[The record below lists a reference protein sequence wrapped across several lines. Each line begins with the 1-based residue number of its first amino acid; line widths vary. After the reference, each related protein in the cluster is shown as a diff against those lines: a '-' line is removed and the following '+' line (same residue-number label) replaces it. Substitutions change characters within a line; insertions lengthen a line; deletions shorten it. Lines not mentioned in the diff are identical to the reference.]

1 MIDVI
6 IVAGGRGRRFGA
18 KKQWAPLKGKPVVA
32 YSLETFDAH
41 PLVNSIL
48 LGVPE
53 GDIALGKEVLEN
65 YAPTKGRGV
74 FVGGDE
80 RYETVKNG
88 LSLVDADFVA
98 IHDAVRPFVSASLLD
113 RLFSALEGTH
123 FWGVIPVVDINDT
136 VKVVDQEVV
145 KGTLDRSV
153 LKLVQTPQL
162 FKTEK
167 LKFAYDSLEDFT
179 GITDDSSVVE
189 RVGGEVVAVEGDLDN
204 FKITRKED
212 LKRAAKMLYS
222 FRVGFGYDIHRVGEG
237 EVLYL
242 GGVPIEAGFSLVGH
256 SDADVLIHALV
267 DAIVGALGEGDI
279 GEWFPDNDERFKGAS
294 SVYFLSR
301 VVERLR
307 DLGYELL
314 SADVTVVAQRPR
326 LSPYKG
332 RIRESLAAI
341 LSVSKER
348 INVKAKTK
356 EGLDAVGR
364 GEAVEAY
371 AVVMLG

>member
-1 MIDVI
+1 M
-6 IVAGGRGRRFGA
+6 
-18 KKQWAPLKGKPVVA
+18 
-32 YSLETFDAH
+32 
-41 PLVNSIL
+41 
-48 LGVPE
+48 
-53 GDIALGKEVLEN
+53 
-65 YAPTKGRGV
+65 
-74 FVGGDE
+74 
-80 RYETVKNG
+80 
-88 LSLVDADFVA
+88 
-98 IHDAVRPFVSASLLD
+98 
-113 RLFSALEGTH
+113 
-123 FWGVIPVVDINDT
+123 
-136 VKVVDQEVV
+136 
-145 KGTLDRSV
+145 
-153 LKLVQTPQL
+153 
-162 FKTEK
+162 
-167 LKFAYDSLEDFT
+167 
-179 GITDDSSVVE
+179 
-189 RVGGEVVAVEGDLDN
+189 EGDLDN

-237 EVLYL
+237 DVLYL
-242 GGVPIEAGFSLVGH
+242 GGVPVEAGFSLVGH

-301 VVERLR
+301 VNERLR

-341 LSVSKER
+341 LGVPKER